1 MATHADPRSAAAL
14 RLNAAGLTPP
24 LPVLL
29 LHGWSPGPG
38 LPGSLL
44 ASGLFTVHEI
54 EASTIL
60 TIATNRYALALV
72 GVLCATFVLIA
83 NVAGDVWYVWFALL
97 PALFGSYQLKK
108 MAVGYTLDSNVAEA
122 SRTIAR
128 FRPVAVVGYSWGGA
142 IAECCIHRGIWS
154 GPTLLLAP
162 CGALLSGH
170 AGRSA
175 PTLSRL
181 QSSAGGAEAATSGPS
196 DATVLGKH
204 PVVTLIH
211 GEADAIVPV
220 QDSYA
225 LARSAADGVCELV
238 VGRDDHF
245 LWRLCSAN
253 TLLDVLVSMIA
264 GK

>member
-1 MATHADPRSAAAL
+1 MAKNADPRSAAAL

-24 LPVLL
+24 VSVLM

-122 SRTIAR
+122 SRAIAR
-128 FRPVAVVGYSWGGA
+128 KAA
-142 IAECCIHRGIWS
+142 
-154 GPTLLLAP
+154 LLATV
-162 CGALLSGH
+162 
-170 AGRSA
+170 GR
-175 PTLSRL
+175 LR
-181 QSSAGGAEAATSGPS
+181 
-196 DATVLGKH
+196 D
-204 PVVTLIH
+204 
-211 GEADAIVPV
+211 
-220 QDSYA
+220 
-225 LARSAADGVCELV
+225 ADGEPF
-238 VGRDDHF
+238 GRQCRISAHF
-245 LWRLCSAN
+245 ARTTARGGRRGWARRTGSSRWGAHR
-253 TLLDVLVSMIA
+253 
-264 GK
+264 